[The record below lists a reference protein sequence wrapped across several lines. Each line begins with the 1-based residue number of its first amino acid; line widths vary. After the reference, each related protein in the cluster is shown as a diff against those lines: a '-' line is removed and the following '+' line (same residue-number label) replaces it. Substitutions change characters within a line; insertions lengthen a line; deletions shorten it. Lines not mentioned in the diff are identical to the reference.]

1 MIISK
6 IARYYLKSN
15 SNETFIY
22 PPFTIR
28 YDYPR
33 EWPELLPSLLHLVRT
48 EDDLVQQRALLYLH
62 HVTKSL
68 ASKRLAGDRRAFQD
82 LSSEMYSYVFAL
94 YNHLS
99 QTLSQQVQHLLNLTR
114 LLKWK

>member
-1 MIISK
+1 MK
-6 IARYYLKSN
+6 TNVCLN
-15 SNETFIY
+15 
-22 PPFTIR
+22 R
-28 YDYPR
+28 YDYPK

-82 LSSEMYSYVFAL
+82 LSSEMYSYVYAL
-94 YNHLS
+94 YSHLS
-99 QTLSQQVQHLLNLTR
+99 QTLMQQVCISFVLIIKVPLLIVVRYQDGNR
-114 LLKWK
+114 